1 MSACIAKN
9 KKAFSP
15 SLPCLSEPKD
25 VTADVDTIS
34 MNRLMKT
41 LLGLYSKRAGVS
53 SMIKQELIMD
63 KKNNL
68 PDKKT
73 IDDVI
78 PISRIIELRKRG
90 NSYTEIGKILGCT
103 KQNVELRL
111 RPFKAEIEALESFK
125 EQKADVLAVYQLKLL
140 NSLTEADIKN
150 IPPGSRLTGFGILY
164 DKERLERDKST
175 ANVSVHELQETII
188 SSQQAREEARARRE
202 AAEQRKAELLKM
214 LEESQRK
221 PE

>member
-1 MSACIAKN
+1 MDN
-9 KKAFSP
+9 KST
-15 SLPCLSEPKD
+15 ED
-25 VTADVDTIS
+25 
-34 MNRLMKT
+34 
-41 LLGLYSKRAGVS
+41 
-53 SMIKQELIMD
+53 
-63 KKNNL
+63 NL
-68 PDKKT
+68 PDNKS

-90 NSYTEIGKILGCT
+90 NSYAEIGKILGCT

-140 NSLTEADIKN
+140 NSLTESDIKN

-175 ANVSVHELQETII
+175 SNLSVHEITESLTEAKERYDKAKQE
-188 SSQQAREEARARRE
+188 AREAREKRLELEAM
-202 AAEQRKAELLKM
+202 LKN
-214 LEESQRK
+214 
-221 PE
+221 P